1 MARRHSHAEE
11 EKIADQWIYVPPL
24 NFSCSSLF
32 SIDHGSLVRPFGSVE
47 REQWPDPSIGIQW
60 SEKIRGFVSCCVR
73 WNEAFRSFLIFLCV
87 RNISLSTIEIELDR
101 SCFLSFYLAP
111 LFYFSDTTIKEG
123 GGGGGNKEFTCL
135 REKKGKRGKFHA
147 RVKNPRHKRES
158 KICGISNPWA
168 RNWDSCFPARRIKGG
183 ATLRC
188 YKEHVRSGIYI
199 HIYIFRWNVKFNKSV
214 AED

>member
-47 REQWPDPSIGIQW
+47 REQWPDPLIGIQW

-123 GGGGGNKEFTCL
+123 GGGG
-135 REKKGKRGKFHA
+135 REQGIHVLA
-147 RVKNPRHKRES
+147 RKKREERE
-158 KICGISNPWA
+158 ISCESQESTAQKGVENL
-168 RNWDSCFPARRIKGG
+168 RNIESLGKKLGFLFPRSANKRRSDV
-183 ATLRC
+183 TLL
-188 YKEHVRSGIYI
+188 
-199 HIYIFRWNVKFNKSV
+199 
-214 AED
+214 

>member
-123 GGGGGNKEFTCL
+123 GGGEQGIHVLARKKKEREISCESQESTAQKGVENLRNIESLGKKLGFLFPRSANK
-135 REKKGKRGKFHA
+135 
-147 RVKNPRHKRES
+147 
-158 KICGISNPWA
+158 
-168 RNWDSCFPARRIKGG
+168 RRSDV
-183 ATLRC
+183 TLL
-188 YKEHVRSGIYI
+188 
-199 HIYIFRWNVKFNKSV
+199 
-214 AED
+214 